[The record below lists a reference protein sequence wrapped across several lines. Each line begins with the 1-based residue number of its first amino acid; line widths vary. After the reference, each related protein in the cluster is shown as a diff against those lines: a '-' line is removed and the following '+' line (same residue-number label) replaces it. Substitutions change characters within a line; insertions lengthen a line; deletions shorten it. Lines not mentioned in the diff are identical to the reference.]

1 MEYKRKVKLFKMKIL
16 VTGGAGYLGCVL
28 VPELLKKGYSV
39 KIIDN
44 LLYKYKP
51 NFLKETEFIKS
62 DINNQKILFNSLKDV
77 DVVIHLAA
85 LVGDQVCDLN
95 KDLAIKTNFLTT
107 ERLATLCKKMN
118 IKLIFASTCSV
129 YGASKTQNLIT
140 EESKVVPLSIYSLSK
155 LAAEESILRLA
166 NKDFKPI
173 VFRMGTIH
181 GYSPR
186 MRFDLVGNT
195 FIAKAIQEKKI
206 SVYGGNQW
214 RPLSHIKDIVK
225 AYLNAINSNKSGVF
239 NLGGK
244 NYRIIDLAKSIAS
257 YIPCEIITYKELKD
271 LRNYKVSSKKA
282 QKSLGIQFEHGIEE
296 SIKEIKSAYESGLIK
311 DYKDKIYSNVKAFL
325 GNK

>member
-166 NKDFKPI
+166 DKDFKPI

-214 RPLSHIKDIVK
+214 RPLPHIKDIVK